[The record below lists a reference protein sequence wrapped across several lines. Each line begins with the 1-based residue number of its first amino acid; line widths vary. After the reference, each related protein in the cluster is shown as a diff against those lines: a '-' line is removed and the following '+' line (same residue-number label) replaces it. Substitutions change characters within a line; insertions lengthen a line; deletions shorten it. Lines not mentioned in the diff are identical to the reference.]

1 MIGIGVIFV
10 NISQKI
16 RIRRLENYDYDK
28 RRREK
33 GGILMESKIE
43 EIKNRIDS
51 YLKAKHPGF
60 EGKAGLGLV
69 IDWLLQEA
77 GF

>member
-1 MIGIGVIFV
+1 
-10 NISQKI
+10 
-16 RIRRLENYDYDK
+16 
-28 RRREK
+28 
-33 GGILMESKIE
+33 MESRVD
-43 EIKNRIDS
+43 EIKNRVDS

>member
-1 MIGIGVIFV
+1 
-10 NISQKI
+10 
-16 RIRRLENYDYDK
+16 
-28 RRREK
+28 
-33 GGILMESKIE
+33 MESKVN

-60 EGKAGLGLV
+60 EGTAGLGLV
-69 IDWLLQEA
+69 LDWLLEEV

>member
-1 MIGIGVIFV
+1 
-10 NISQKI
+10 
-16 RIRRLENYDYDK
+16 
-28 RRREK
+28 
-33 GGILMESKIE
+33 MESRVN

-60 EGKAGLGLV
+60 EGTAGLGLV
-69 IDWLLQEA
+69 LDWLLEEV

>member
-1 MIGIGVIFV
+1 
-10 NISQKI
+10 
-16 RIRRLENYDYDK
+16 
-28 RRREK
+28 
-33 GGILMESKIE
+33 MELRVD

-69 IDWLLQEA
+69 IDWLLTEA